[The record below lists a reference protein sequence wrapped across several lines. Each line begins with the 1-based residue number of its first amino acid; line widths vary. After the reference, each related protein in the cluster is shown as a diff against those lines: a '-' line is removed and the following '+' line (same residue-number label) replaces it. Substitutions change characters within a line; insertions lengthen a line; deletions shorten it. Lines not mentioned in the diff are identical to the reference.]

1 MYTYYYMYVNCF
13 LLYTVTLGKLALY
26 VFIENVY
33 VIITVYTCIC
43 KAVVYVKYN
52 MHILHTISTV
62 V

>member
-1 MYTYYYMYVNCF
+1 MYVNCF